1 MATDPVMQLL
11 VDFNMAEE
19 DGRIPALLPLGQELF
34 AGSEVIATDG
44 EGTKRRALIDEV
56 ASNGRY
62 VMLKPVDGSGT
73 VFNTASS

>member
-1 MATDPVMQLL
+1 MAKDTVMQLL

-19 DGRIPALLPLGQELF
+19 DGRIPALLPPGQELF

-44 EGTKRRALIDEV
+44 EGTERRAVIDEV

-62 VMLKPVDGSGT
+62 LMLKPIDGSGT